1 MIKINVLNLW
11 IVEYIPME
19 YTECSRNWC
28 TIEKE
33 MINSRFKNELKI
45 WNEILCT
52 RNSYLNNEEE

>member
-19 YTECSRNWC
+19 FIECSRNCC

-33 MINSRFKNELKI
+33 MIPDLKM
-45 WNEILCT
+45 N
-52 RNSYLNNEEE
+52 